1 MPDVWSR
8 VKTLDEATQQRL
20 AGVLETRGADTQ
32 QQRMREDFLAEIE
45 IPKAARVLD
54 VGCGTGVLT
63 RRLVRHPNVGS
74 AVGVDIAP
82 SLLAR
87 ARELYADTDVAF
99 EEGDAT
105 ALPFPDETFDVVV
118 LDSTLSHV
126 PNAEQ
131 AVAEAARVVRKGG
144 AVAMF
149 DGNYST
155 TTVALEAHD
164 PLQTC
169 VDAMM
174 ASSVTDLWLM
184 RRLPT
189 IVTGCDLTVTH
200 HRSHG
205 YVESRDPQY
214 LLTVIDRGAD
224 LLYSNGR
231 ISAELAGA
239 LKAEARHRAQLGAFF
254 GQIVYT
260 SLIARR

>member
-1 MPDVWSR
+1 M
-8 VKTLDEATQQRL
+8 
-20 AGVLETRGADTQ
+20 
-32 QQRMREDFLAEIE
+32 
-45 IPKAARVLD
+45 
-54 VGCGTGVLT
+54 LT
-63 RRLVRHPNVGS
+63 RRLIRRPNVGS

-82 SLLAR
+82 SLLAH
-87 ARELYADTDVAF
+87 ARELYAGTDVAF
-99 EEGDAT
+99 QEADAT
-105 ALPFPDETFDVVV
+105 ALPFTDETFDVIV

-144 AVAMF
+144 AVAVF

-155 TTVALEAHD
+155 TTVALDAHD

-174 ASSVTDLWLM
+174 ASSVTDRWLM

-189 IVTGCDLTVTH
+189 IVAGCGLTVAH

-205 YVESRDPQY
+205 YVESQAPEY
-214 LLTVIDRGAD
+214 LLTVIDRGVD
-224 LLYSNGR
+224 LLHGGGR
-231 ISAELAGA
+231 ISAELADA
-239 LKAEARHRAQLGAFF
+239 LKAEARHRATVGTFF